1 MDKEK
6 KKFAMTPAKLMIALF
21 TLVSLAI
28 PIITAVLPKQERS
41 EVENRSLAKFPS
53 LVNHAKLDKAE
64 NLADVIGAVRWEDIT
79 VRDKDSYMDKL
90 ETYFSDHLVWR
101 EGWVRARNTMEALSG
116 KKEINGVYTLKNQM
130 IQVFKEYDEEVVN
143 TSLNA
148 MNRFAETHP
157 DMQCSLMIAPTA
169 QELFSAEIPS
179 YAGYLS
185 EKTFIEECY
194 KKMQGVTVI
203 DCLSYLS
210 GHKSDYVFY
219 RTDHHWTSLG
229 AYYAY
234 CAAAKA
240 LGYSSYGL
248 NSFNI
253 ETASSSFRGTLYS
266 NTLDNSVTPDS
277 IDYYHLASG
286 EPKVKMTVY
295 DGRKETVYDSLYV
308 RSYLDVKDKYSS
320 FTGSNAPI
328 VTIETDVD
336 NGKSLLL
343 VKDSYAHSLV
353 PFLANHYS
361 KITMVDMRYINT
373 DLSQFIDV
381 DSYQQ
386 TLFVFNAISFSTDIH
401 LKKILF
407 TVPAK

>member
-6 KKFAMTPAKLMIALF
+6 KKFVMTPAKLMIALF

-101 EGWVRARNTMEALSG
+101 EGWVRARNTMESLSG

-169 QELFSAEIPS
+169 QELFSTDIPS

>member
-6 KKFAMTPAKLMIALF
+6 KKFVMTPAKLMIALF

-28 PIITAVLPKQERS
+28 PIITAVLPKQESS
-41 EVENRSLAKFPS
+41 EVENRTLAKFPS

-64 NLADVIGAVRWEDIT
+64 NLSDVIGAVRWEDIT
-79 VRDKDSYMDKL
+79 VRDEDSYMDKL

-101 EGWVRARNTMEALSG
+101 EGWVRARNTMESLSG

-130 IQVFKEYDEEVVN
+130 IQVFREYDEEVVN

-169 QELFSAEIPS
+169 QELFSTDIPS

-286 EPKVKMTVY
+286 EPNVKMTVY